1 MQEDQLKYFIEMD
14 KNIDFSKLSNSE
26 INIKM
31 KSYDDE
37 YNVKKSKIIS
47 LVSELQDLD
56 YLYMKAKEE
65 LSKRGVLDG

>member
-1 MQEDQLKYFIEMD
+1 MD
-14 KNIDFSKLSNSE
+14 NNIDFSKLSNFE

-31 KSYDDE
+31 KSYDNE

-47 LVSELQDLD
+47 LISELQDLD
-56 YLYMKAKEE
+56 YLYMKAKKE

>member
-1 MQEDQLKYFIEMD
+1 MD
-14 KNIDFSKLSNSE
+14 NNIDFSYLSNSE

-31 KSYDDE
+31 KSYDNE

-56 YLYMKAKEE
+56 YLYMKAKKE

>member
-1 MQEDQLKYFIEMD
+1 MD
-14 KNIDFSKLSNSE
+14 NNIDFSKLSNSE

-31 KSYDDE
+31 KSYDNE

-56 YLYMKAKEE
+56 YLYMKAKKE
-65 LSKRGVLDG
+65 LSKREF

>member
-1 MQEDQLKYFIEMD
+1 MD
-14 KNIDFSKLSNSE
+14 KNIDFAKLSNSE

-31 KSYDDE
+31 KSYDNE
-37 YNVKKSKIIS
+37 YNVKKYKIIS

-56 YLYMKAKEE
+56 YLYLKAKEE

>member
-1 MQEDQLKYFIEMD
+1 MD

-56 YLYMKAKEE
+56 YLYMKANEE

>member
-1 MQEDQLKYFIEMD
+1 MD
-14 KNIDFSKLSNSE
+14 NNIDFSKLSNSE

-31 KSYDDE
+31 KSYDNE

-47 LVSELQDLD
+47 LGSELQDLD
-56 YLYMKAKEE
+56 YLYMKAKKE

>member
-1 MQEDQLKYFIEMD
+1 MD
-14 KNIDFSKLSNSE
+14 NNIDFSKLSNSE

-31 KSYDDE
+31 KSYDNA

-56 YLYMKAKEE
+56 YLYMKAKKE

>member
-1 MQEDQLKYFIEMD
+1 MD
-14 KNIDFSKLSNSE
+14 NNIDFSKLSNSE

-31 KSYDDE
+31 KSYDNE

-47 LVSELQDLD
+47 LISELQDLD
-56 YLYMKAKEE
+56 YLYMKAKKE

>member
-1 MQEDQLKYFIEMD
+1 MD
-14 KNIDFSKLSNSE
+14 NNIDFSKLSNSE

-31 KSYDDE
+31 KSYDNE

-47 LVSELQDLD
+47 LISELQDLD
-56 YLYMKAKEE
+56 YLYMKARKE

>member
-1 MQEDQLKYFIEMD
+1 MD
-14 KNIDFSKLSNSE
+14 KNIDFAKLSNSE

-31 KSYDDE
+31 KSYDNE

>member
-1 MQEDQLKYFIEMD
+1 MD

>member
-1 MQEDQLKYFIEMD
+1 MD
-14 KNIDFSKLSNSE
+14 NNIDFSKLSNSE

-31 KSYDDE
+31 KSYDNE
-37 YNVKKSKIIS
+37 YNVKKSKIIA

-56 YLYMKAKEE
+56 YLYMKAKKE

>member
-1 MQEDQLKYFIEMD
+1 MD
-14 KNIDFSKLSNSE
+14 NNIDFSNLSNSE

-31 KSYDDE
+31 KSYDNE

-47 LVSELQDLD
+47 LISELQDLD
-56 YLYMKAKEE
+56 YLYMKAKKE

>member
-1 MQEDQLKYFIEMD
+1 MD
-14 KNIDFSKLSNSE
+14 NNIDFSKLSNSE

>member
-1 MQEDQLKYFIEMD
+1 MD
-14 KNIDFSKLSNSE
+14 NNIDFSKLSNSE

-31 KSYDDE
+31 KSYDNE

-47 LVSELQDLD
+47 LASELQDLD
-56 YLYMKAKEE
+56 YLYMKAKKE

>member
-1 MQEDQLKYFIEMD
+1 MD
-14 KNIDFSKLSNSE
+14 NNIDFSKLSNSE

-31 KSYDDE
+31 KSYDNE

-47 LVSELQDLD
+47 LVNELQDLD
-56 YLYMKAKEE
+56 YLYMKAKKE

>member
-1 MQEDQLKYFIEMD
+1 MD
-14 KNIDFSKLSNSE
+14 NNIDFSKLSNSV

-31 KSYDDE
+31 KSYDNE

-56 YLYMKAKEE
+56 YLYMKAKKE

>member
-1 MQEDQLKYFIEMD
+1 MD
-14 KNIDFSKLSNSE
+14 KNINFSKLSNSE

-31 KSYDDE
+31 KSYDNE

-56 YLYMKAKEE
+56 YLYLKAKEE

>member
-1 MQEDQLKYFIEMD
+1 MD
-14 KNIDFSKLSNSE
+14 KNINFSKLSNSE

-31 KSYDDE
+31 KSYDNE

>member
-1 MQEDQLKYFIEMD
+1 MD
-14 KNIDFSKLSNSE
+14 KNIDFAKLSNSE

-31 KSYDDE
+31 KSYDNE

-56 YLYMKAKEE
+56 YLYLKAKEE

>member
-1 MQEDQLKYFIEMD
+1 MD
-14 KNIDFSKLSNSE
+14 NNIDFSKLSNSE

-31 KSYDDE
+31 KSYDNE

-56 YLYMKAKEE
+56 YLYKKAKKE

>member
-1 MQEDQLKYFIEMD
+1 MD
-14 KNIDFSKLSNSE
+14 NNIDFSKLSNSE

-31 KSYDDE
+31 KSYNNE

-47 LVSELQDLD
+47 LISELQDLD
-56 YLYMKAKEE
+56 YLYMKAKKE

>member
-1 MQEDQLKYFIEMD
+1 MD
-14 KNIDFSKLSNSE
+14 NNIDFSKLSNSE

-31 KSYDDE
+31 KSYDNED
-37 YNVKKSKIIS
+37 NVKKSKIIS

-56 YLYMKAKEE
+56 YLYMKAKKE

>member
-1 MQEDQLKYFIEMD
+1 MD
-14 KNIDFSKLSNSE
+14 NSIDFSKLSNSE

-31 KSYDDE
+31 KSYDNE

-47 LVSELQDLD
+47 LISELQDLD
-56 YLYMKAKEE
+56 YLYMKAKKE

>member
-1 MQEDQLKYFIEMD
+1 MD
-14 KNIDFSKLSNSE
+14 NNIDFSKLSNSE

-31 KSYDDE
+31 KSYDNE

-56 YLYMKAKEE
+56 YLYMKAKKE
-65 LSKRGVLDG
+65 LSQRGVLDG

>member
-1 MQEDQLKYFIEMD
+1 MD
-14 KNIDFSKLSNSE
+14 NNIDFSKLSNSD

-31 KSYDDE
+31 KSYDNE

-47 LVSELQDLD
+47 LISELQDLD
-56 YLYMKAKEE
+56 YLYMKAKKE

>member
-1 MQEDQLKYFIEMD
+1 MIKMD
-14 KNIDFSKLSNSE
+14 DNIDFSKLLNSE
-26 INIKM
+26 INIKL
-31 KSYDDE
+31 KSYDNE

-56 YLYMKAKEE
+56 YLYMKAKKE

>member
-1 MQEDQLKYFIEMD
+1 MD

-56 YLYMKAKEE
+56 YLYMKAKDE

>member
-1 MQEDQLKYFIEMD
+1 MD
-14 KNIDFSKLSNSE
+14 NNIDFSKLSNSE

-31 KSYDDE
+31 KSYDNE

-56 YLYMKAKEE
+56 YLYMKAKKE
-65 LSKRGVLDG
+65 LSTRGVLDG

>member
-1 MQEDQLKYFIEMD
+1 MD

-65 LSKRGVLDG
+65 LAKRGVLDG

>member
-1 MQEDQLKYFIEMD
+1 MD
-14 KNIDFSKLSNSE
+14 NNIDFSKLSNSE

-31 KSYDDE
+31 KSYDNE

-56 YLYMKAKEE
+56 YLFMKAKKE

>member
-1 MQEDQLKYFIEMD
+1 MD
-14 KNIDFSKLSNSE
+14 NNIDFSKLSNSE

-56 YLYMKAKEE
+56 YLYMKAKKE

>member
-1 MQEDQLKYFIEMD
+1 MD
-14 KNIDFSKLSNSE
+14 NNIDFSKLSNSE

-31 KSYDDE
+31 KSYDNE

-47 LVSELQDLD
+47 LISELQDLD
-56 YLYMKAKEE
+56 YIYMKAKKE

>member
-1 MQEDQLKYFIEMD
+1 MD

-56 YLYMKAKEE
+56 YLYMKAKKE